1 MAAQSRYRID
11 DEPRPGTL
19 ARFAVSPF
27 WPLLGLMM
35 GGAWLGLPW
44 FLFNSVAVGS
54 PTRTR
59 ETLLVAASFVGSV
72 LIGLLLIWL
81 VKSGFIGTEAGV
93 QYALLVLLIWKL
105 AIGYVLYIQQN
116 ATVELYQYYGGVLNK
131 YGVLVVLAGAFYVRK
146 LVLGLVPAE
155 LWFLVM
161 S

>member
-1 MAAQSRYRID
+1 MNARSRYRID
-11 DEPRPGTL
+11 DEPQPGTL
-19 ARFAVSPF
+19 AKFAVSPL

-44 FLFNSVAVGS
+44 FLFNSIAVGS
-54 PTRTR
+54 PTRVR
-59 ETLLVAASFVGSV
+59 ETALVAVSLVGSV

-81 VKSGFIGTEAGV
+81 VRSGFIGSHAGV
-93 QYALLVLLIWKL
+93 EYALLVLLIWKL

-131 YGVLVVLAGAFYVRK
+131 FGLLVVLAGAFYVRK
-146 LVLGLVPAE
+146 LVLGAVPAQ
-155 LWFLVM
+155 LWYLVM